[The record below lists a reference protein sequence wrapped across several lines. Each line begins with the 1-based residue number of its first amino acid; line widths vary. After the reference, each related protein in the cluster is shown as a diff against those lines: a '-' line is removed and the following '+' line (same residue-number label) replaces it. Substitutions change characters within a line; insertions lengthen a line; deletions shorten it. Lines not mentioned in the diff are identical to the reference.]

1 MKFCYLVFLFS
12 AFRLIFSLYLSSLSL
27 MAVSQ
32 AFSLL
37 SPVWW
42 SSLVLTHLF
51 MRASYGATPVTGCGV
66 EQYPVSIS
74 WISMLPFL
82 SLRWAICYVLLS
94 SFMKLFA
101 SPLAHA
107 CSGVTRWWWNPSVLV
122 SSANCLELNSGPLS
136 LSTCLVVPWEANIVL
151 SFSLLGWLES
161 CRVGLREFRIS
172 CSLVYGY

>member
-94 SFMKLFA
+94 SFMKL
-101 SPLAHA
+101 STLPLAHA
-107 CSGVTRWWWNPSVLV
+107 CSGVTWWWWNPSVLT
-122 SSANCLELNSGPLS
+122 NSGPLS
-136 LSTCLVVPWEANIVL
+136 LSSCLGVPQEGTIVL
-151 SFSLLGWLES
+151 SFSLVGWLES
-161 CRVGLREFRIS
+161 CPSGYLFLI
-172 CSLVYGY
+172 YGY